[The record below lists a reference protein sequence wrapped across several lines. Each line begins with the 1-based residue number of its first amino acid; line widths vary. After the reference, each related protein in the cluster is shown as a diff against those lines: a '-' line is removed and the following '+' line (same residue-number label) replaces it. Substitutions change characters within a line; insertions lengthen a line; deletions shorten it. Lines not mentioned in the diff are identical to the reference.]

1 MTVETRDNS
10 AVGDETKGSG
20 AAPESK
26 GESIEELKAK
36 LEKLEKQNAELFKE
50 KKSASTKLSQFEK
63 EQQERE
69 RALLEEQGKHKELY
83 QKEREEKLKLGEKLK
98 SKVMDQTIK
107 DALRKAGCSDENK
120 LSKLMGFKT
129 VSSYGDKVKFDD
141 DFQADTTTLNDFV
154 NGIKAEFDGLGFF
167 SKEAPNSKDVNPTN
181 PGERDISRM
190 DKKEVSNTIKKLL
203 QEKSK

>member
-1 MTVETRDNS
+1 MDGQENAS
-10 AVGDETKGSG
+10 GENQSGG
-20 AAPESK
+20 AANDPNS
-26 GESIEELKAK
+26 SVQTQEELRAELETLRKVK
-36 LEKLEKQNAELFKE
+36 LELLSE
-50 KKSASTKLSQFEK
+50 KKAAQAKLSQFEK

-69 RALLEEQGKHKELY
+69 RAILEEQGKHKELY